1 MTQVHV
7 DVEYGKT
14 VKANRLEGWA
24 NPSPNTTGLPWD
36 GNTEITAG
44 ERSDASIRF
53 KIATRSIRNR
63 TQLHEGAHI
72 GAGCLVT
79 ERIACM
85 LVENQVAM
93 LARIEA
99 LVDPEGAAAKAA
111 AAADKAQANAAQA
124 TAIAQKAVDQA
135 SGAAELNTEVAP
147 ILKKLDDIERRLKAL
162 EEKPAGGCCV
172 IM

>member
-1 MTQVHV
+1 
-7 DVEYGKT
+7 
-14 VKANRLEGWA
+14 
-24 NPSPNTTGLPWD
+24 
-36 GNTEITAG
+36 
-44 ERSDASIRF
+44 
-53 KIATRSIRNR
+53 
-63 TQLHEGAHI
+63 
-72 GAGCLVT
+72 
-79 ERIACM
+79 M